1 MLSIEDCLGL
11 CGLSEDEL
19 QLVAEH
25 EHVPLIVA
33 AELAAGLLRT
43 PRGTYVLRGYMLD
56 VLEKAVATG
65 ENDRARRLD
74 RIIAG
79 FVAAHPVP
87 PVL

>member
-1 MLSIEDCLGL
+1 MLSLEDCLGL

-33 AELAAGLLRT
+33 AELAAELLRT
-43 PRGTYVLRGYMLD
+43 ARGTYVLRGYMLD
-56 VLEKAVATG
+56 VLEKAVAAG
-65 ENDRARRLD
+65 ARDRARRLD

-79 FVAAHPVP
+79 FISAHPVP

>member
-11 CGLSEDEL
+11 SGLSEDEL

-33 AELAAGLLRT
+33 AEMAAGLRRT

-56 VLEKAVATG
+56 ALEKAVSSG